1 MICSNTASDE
11 KTRKIQEMTQKD
23 DVLQQL
29 KIFIT
34 NGWPK
39 QKSDLT
45 GEILSYWSFQEELS
59 VINGTI
65 YKGHRIVIPKL
76 MRQEIL
82 ENLHQSHM
90 GISKT
95 KARARETVYWPNIN
109 QHIEMLIKKC
119 EVCQTYQKQ
128 QQKEPMIPSDIP
140 IYPFQIVASDLFNW
154 NNQDF
159 VIVVDYYSKYWEIE
173 RLYDTKSITIV
184 KKMKKMFSRLGI
196 PETLRSE
203 NGLQYT
209 VQVLKLFSKEWKVKH
224 VTSTPEYPKSNGFVK
239 RHIQI
244 VKNLLTK
251 AKQSGKDPYLAML
264 ESRNC
269 PVENSSSPA
278 QLIYGRCLRS
288 LLPIYQEKSNQNKTS
303 TMINMQNV
311 RSNLKKGTMFAF
323 IKKKN
328 GRKLQ
333 SKRHVQNLAVTSSR
347 YKMARYIEEI
357 ETHSDLSNLK
367 KHLLRYLTMKTTMFM
382 MKFKLVMRSWK
393 SKARIN
399 HLQKQQSEQHDMD
412 E

>member
-11 KTRKIQEMTQKD
+11 KTSKIQEMIQKD

-29 KIFIT
+29 KISI
-34 NGWPK
+34 NGWPT

-45 GEILSYWSFQEELS
+45 EEILRCWSFQEELS

-140 IYPFQIVASDLFNW
+140 IYQFQIVASDLFNR

-159 VIVVDYYSKYWEIE
+159 VIAVDYYSKYWEIE

-184 KKMKKMFSRLGI
+184 KKMKKIFSRLGI
-196 PETLRSE
+196 PETL
-203 NGLQYT
+203 
-209 VQVLKLFSKEWKVKH
+209 
-224 VTSTPEYPKSNGFVK
+224 
-239 RHIQI
+239 
-244 VKNLLTK
+244 
-251 AKQSGKDPYLAML
+251 
-264 ESRNC
+264 
-269 PVENSSSPA
+269 
-278 QLIYGRCLRS
+278 
-288 LLPIYQEKSNQNKTS
+288 
-303 TMINMQNV
+303 
-311 RSNLKKGTMFAF
+311 
-323 IKKKN
+323 
-328 GRKLQ
+328 
-333 SKRHVQNLAVTSSR
+333 
-347 YKMARYIEEI
+347 
-357 ETHSDLSNLK
+357 
-367 KHLLRYLTMKTTMFM
+367 
-382 MKFKLVMRSWK
+382 
-393 SKARIN
+393 
-399 HLQKQQSEQHDMD
+399 
-412 E
+412 

>member
-1 MICSNTASDE
+1 MIIDLNTQ
-11 KTRKIQEMTQKD
+11 R
-23 DVLQQL
+23 
-29 KIFIT
+29 
-34 NGWPK
+34 
-39 QKSDLT
+39 
-45 GEILSYWSFQEELS
+45 
-59 VINGTI
+59 
-65 YKGHRIVIPKL
+65 
-76 MRQEIL
+76 
-82 ENLHQSHM
+82 
-90 GISKT
+90 
-95 KARARETVYWPNIN
+95 
-109 QHIEMLIKKC
+109 
-119 EVCQTYQKQ
+119 
-128 QQKEPMIPSDIP
+128 
-140 IYPFQIVASDLFNW
+140 
-154 NNQDF
+154 
-159 VIVVDYYSKYWEIE
+159 
-173 RLYDTKSITIV
+173 
-184 KKMKKMFSRLGI
+184 
-196 PETLRSE
+196 
-203 NGLQYT
+203 
-209 VQVLKLFSKEWKVKH
+209 SKELNFKH
-224 VTSTPEYPKSNGFVK
+224 VTSSPEYLKSNGFVE

-251 AKQSGKDPYLAML
+251 ANQSGKYLSLAML

-269 PVENSSSPA
+269 PVENSHSPA

-357 ETHSDLSNLK
+357 ETHCDLSNLK

>member
-1 MICSNTASDE
+1 MISSNTASDE

-159 VIVVDYYSKYWEIE
+159 VIVVDYYGKYWEIE
-173 RLYDTKSITIV
+173 RLYNTKSITIV

-269 PVENSSSPA
+269 PAENSSSPA

-288 LLPIYQEKSNQNKTS
+288 LLPIYHEKLKIKS
-303 TMINMQNV
+303 INDDDIHNEKVQ
-311 RSNLKKGTMFAF
+311 K
-323 IKKKN
+323 
-328 GRKLQ
+328 Q
-333 SKRHVQNLAVTSSR
+333 SKQAFYYNQHA
-347 YKMARYIEEI
+347 KC
-357 ETHSDLSNLK
+357 
-367 KHLLRYLTMKTTMFM
+367 
-382 MKFKLVMRSWK
+382 
-393 SKARIN
+393 
-399 HLQKQQSEQHDMD
+399 QK
-412 E
+412 